1 MHAGF
6 AYEMQKEAERLS
18 KPFEDQIYGV
28 KCWYSA
34 ARLFDQKAERVF
46 VSINPGGAQPN
57 EQQDKELPYVDPDY
71 NAWLDEDWSGPRSR
85 GPEHQRRV
93 WKVFERCTVAT
104 DRMCYA
110 LRPASPL
117 HLLERPASRTCL
129 NLHGKVL

>member
-34 ARLFDQKAERVF
+34 ARLFDQKAERMF

-93 WKVFERCTVAT
+93 WKVFESLYGSDGQNVLRATPCFPVA
-104 DRMCYA
+104 
-110 LRPASPL
+110 PF
-117 HLLERPASRTCL
+117 RTPSFKDL
-129 NLHGKVL
+129 PKLAW